1 MSMETLRNATD
12 LIEFNTIARSLR
24 NIDATDRAEIE
35 ELRAEI
41 EATSVRAVV
50 GSAIADGAHY
60 NMRLITVT
68 LHQATNCKGPRLV
81 ARANGLQIIACGYNY
96 AQNINDQV
104 VAIAEKAARKSSQV
118 IIGEVLGI
126 STRRKNTGVNRN
138 FCAVTRTAAI
148 TRSAMGGAS

>member
-12 LIEFNTIARSLR
+12 LIEFNTVARSLILGGNCWQYNR
-24 NIDATDRAEIE
+24 DEIE
-35 ELRAEI
+35 EIRAEI
-41 EATSVRAVV
+41 EAKSVRAEV
-50 GSAIADGAHY
+50 GSAIADGAQY

-96 AQNINDQV
+96 AKNINDQV
-104 VAIAEKAARKSSQV
+104 VDVAEKAARKLSVV

-138 FCAVTRTAAI
+138 FCAVTT
-148 TRSAMGGAS
+148 GGAA